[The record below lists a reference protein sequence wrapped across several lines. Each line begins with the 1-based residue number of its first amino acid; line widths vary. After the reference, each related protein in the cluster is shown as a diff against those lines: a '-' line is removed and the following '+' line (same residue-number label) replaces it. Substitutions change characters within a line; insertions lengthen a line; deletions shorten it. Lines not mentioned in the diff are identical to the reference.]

1 MAWSLHQNG
10 GGSRTEVMDHQ
21 YIEGHD
27 IPDRY
32 LQGTLSATER
42 ARFEEHFI
50 DCPQCLDRLEMTEDF
65 RGALRTVAAE
75 GAATSRVDARR
86 GLRAWLMGM
95 PGGRHAAL
103 LAAAVL
109 LLVALPSVL
118 LIVWTGQSRRQ
129 VDQARLSAAD
139 WQRKYEESQQA
150 GRKAEAEMQAREQEL
165 TRQRLEIETQRER
178 QTRVTEG
185 SRQSLL
191 HTAPIFALN
200 TVRSGT
206 GGQSAPATRISIPR
220 SAQWIVL
227 KLEIEPDP
235 ELQSYRATLFT
246 SAERVICRASDV
258 IAVSGALA
266 VSCDSSLFR
275 TGDYRLALEGLTR
288 QGRHVSA
295 GAYSFHVIKQ

>member
-1 MAWSLHQNG
+1 
-10 GGSRTEVMDHQ
+10 MDQ
-21 YIEGHD
+21 EYIEGYKNT
-27 IPDRY
+27 DRY

-42 ARFEEHFI
+42 IRFEEHFI
-50 DCPQCLDRLEMTEDF
+50 DCAECLDRLEMTEDF
-65 RGALRTVAAE
+65 RGGLRTLAADR
-75 GAATSRVDARR
+75 AAASRVYARPGR
-86 GLRAWLMGM
+86 RAGLMGM

-150 GRKAEAEMQAREQEL
+150 GRKAEAAMQSREQEVA
-165 TRQRLEIETQRER
+165 RQRLEIEVQRER
-178 QTRVTEG
+178 QTRVAEQLG
-185 SRQSLL
+185 PQALL
-191 HTAPIFALN
+191 QTAPIFDLN
-200 TVRSGT
+200 TVRGGT
-206 GGQSAPATRISIPR
+206 PGQPAAATRIAIPP

-235 ELQSYRATLFT
+235 ELQSYRATVFT
-246 SAERVICRASDV
+246 SGERIICRASDV
-258 IAVSGALA
+258 VAVRGTLA

-275 TGDYRLALEGLTR
+275 TGDYRLALEGLIR
-288 QGRHVSA
+288 QGGHVSA

>member
-1 MAWSLHQNG
+1 
-10 GGSRTEVMDHQ
+10 MDHH
-21 YIEGHD
+21 YIEGHN
-27 IPDRY
+27 IADRY

-42 ARFEEHFI
+42 TRFEEHFI
-50 DCPQCLDRLEMTEDF
+50 DCAECLDRLEMTEDF
-65 RGALRTVAAE
+65 RGALRTLAADR
-75 GAATSRVDARR
+75 AAASRVYARPGR
-86 GLRAWLMGM
+86 RAWLMGM
-95 PGGRHAAL
+95 PAGRQAAL

-109 LLVALPSVL
+109 VLVALPSVL

-129 VDQARLSAAD
+129 MDEARLSAAD

-150 GRKAEAEMQAREQEL
+150 GRKAEAAMQSREQEVA
-165 TRQRLEIETQRER
+165 RQRLEIEQRER
-178 QTRVTEG
+178 QTRVAEQPG
-185 SRQSLL
+185 PQALLQS
-191 HTAPIFALN
+191 APIFDVN
-200 TVRSGT
+200 TVRGLR
-206 GGQSAPATRISIPR
+206 GPSAPATRISIPR

-235 ELQSYRATLFT
+235 EFQSYRATVFT
-246 SAERVICRASDV
+246 SGERVICRASDM
-258 IAVSGALA
+258 IAVRGTLA